1 VSQLREHNDHQLSDR
16 ERSDRER
23 SGRAERLWWMREAR
37 FGLFVHWGLYSVAA
51 RHEWVKQRERLD
63 DAAYQRYFEHFDP
76 DLYDPRRWARLA
88 RQAGMRY
95 AVLTTKHHEGFCLW
109 DSALTDYK
117 ATNTPAGRDLVR
129 PWVEAFRA
137 EGLKI
142 GFYHS
147 LLDWHHPEFPIDGLH
162 PQRDDEQ
169 AQAAAKGRDVGRYAD
184 YLHGQVRE
192 LLTGYGPVDY
202 LFFDFSYPGRT
213 WGGKGRADW
222 RSDELL
228 DLIRSLQPDVVVND
242 RLDLEGDVVTPEQYQ
257 PTSSL
262 ADDGRLWEA
271 CQTLNGSWG
280 YDRDNLDWKTP
291 DQLIRMLV
299 DGVSKDGNLLL
310 NVGPTARGEFEPR
323 AVGTL
328 DAIGRWMDQ
337 HARSV
342 YGAGPA
348 TYVPPPDT
356 RYTQRGDRLY
366 LHLFA
371 WPFRHVHLPG
381 LAGRVQFAQFLHDGS
396 EVPAEVIDPGTQA
409 QNTTMSGL
417 GPDVLTLTL
426 PVRQPDVAVP
436 VVELFLEPQQ

>member
-1 VSQLREHNDHQLSDR
+1 MSEQNEGGRENRLR
-16 ERSDRER
+16 
-23 SGRAERLWWMREAR
+23 WMREAR
-37 FGLFVHWGLYSVAA
+37 FGLFIHWGLYSVAA

-63 DAAYQRYFEHFDP
+63 DGAYQRYFEHFDP
-76 DLYDPRRWARLA
+76 DLYDPGRWAELA
-88 RQAGMRY
+88 RRAGMRY

-109 DSALTDYK
+109 DSALTEYK
-117 ATNTPAGRDLVR
+117 ATCTPAGRDLVR

-137 EGLKI
+137 EGLRV

-147 LLDWHHPEFPIDGLH
+147 LLDWHHPEFPVDGLH

-169 AQAAAKGRDVGRYAD
+169 AKAAARDRDVARYAD

-192 LLTGYGPVDY
+192 LLSDYGPVDY
-202 LFFDFSYPGRT
+202 LFFDFSYPRRT
-213 WGGKGRADW
+213 WGGKGRDEW
-222 RSDELL
+222 RSAQLLELV
-228 DLIRSLQPDVVVND
+228 RSLQPDVVVND
-242 RLDLEGDVVTPEQYQ
+242 RLDLPGAADVVTPEQYQ
-257 PTSSL
+257 PTGSP
-262 ADDGRLWEA
+262 AGGGQLWEA

-291 DQLIRMLV
+291 GQLIRMLV

-323 AVGTL
+323 AVRVL
-328 DAIGRWMDQ
+328 EAIGSWMDGNS
-337 HARSV
+337 RSI

-348 TYVPPPDT
+348 PYVSPPDA

-381 LAGRVQFAQFLHDGS
+381 LAGKVRFAQFLHDGS
-396 EVPAEVIDPGTQA
+396 EIPAEVIDPAQQA
-409 QNTTMSGL
+409 QNTTMGGL
-417 GPDVLTLTL
+417 GADVLTLTL
-426 PVRQPDVAVP
+426 PVTRPDVAVP
-436 VVELFLEPQQ
+436 VIELFLEPDHH